1 MRERYS
7 VHCLQSGPRLGHGSR
22 QFGGLRLQRVT
33 SSLSPLIHSL
43 RATRRRSNSS
53 AAIHDS
59 DDAKPLCIHLFL
71 IDNQSSLKPTGINY
85 SPFLSPKT
93 WLHFLICSHTLHHS
107 FAHTSIICCTYTAL
121 NYRVPLLRSG
131 LTFLSCVPYCFFTSI
146 YCPGVGGR
154 TLYDPLIIHFVLH
167 CYLIGTLV
175 KFAVFVIHFRIYG
188 LDRRNF
194 AIKQLIY
201 ILLLQTPEHI
211 HQIRII
217 IVARTLL

>member
-1 MRERYS
+1 M
-7 VHCLQSGPRLGHGSR
+7 
-22 QFGGLRLQRVT
+22 
-33 SSLSPLIHSL
+33 
-43 RATRRRSNSS
+43 
-53 AAIHDS
+53 
-59 DDAKPLCIHLFL
+59 
-71 IDNQSSLKPTGINY
+71 
-85 SPFLSPKT
+85 
-93 WLHFLICSHTLHHS
+93 
-107 FAHTSIICCTYTAL
+107 
-121 NYRVPLLRSG
+121 
-131 LTFLSCVPYCFFTSI
+131 
-146 YCPGVGGR
+146 GGR

-175 KFAVFVIHFRIYG
+175 KFAVFLIHFRIYG

>member
-1 MRERYS
+1 MNDTPTTCLTR
-7 VHCLQSGPRLGHGSR
+7 CLQSGPRLGHGSR

-71 IDNQSSLKPTGINY
+71 IDNNSSLKPTGINY

-131 LTFLSCVPYCFFTSI
+131 LTFPSCVPYCFITSI
-146 YCPGVGGR
+146 HCPGVGGSLR
-154 TLYDPLIIHFVLH
+154 TLYNPLIIHFVLH

-175 KFAVFVIHFRIYG
+175 KFAVSCDSFSH
-188 LDRRNF
+188 LWTT
-194 AIKQLIY
+194 AAT
-201 ILLLQTPEHI
+201 LQ
-211 HQIRII
+211 
-217 IVARTLL
+217 